1 MKKFL
6 NKLLNSAFY
15 AGIAAVV
22 FMFCANVIDDFVF
35 RTNNEPFIFATFIY
49 FCLIMFSLL
58 FFFTEWNREK
68 DGGRKEEKE

>member
-6 NKLLNSAFY
+6 NKLLNSSFS

-35 RTNNEPFIFATFIY
+35 RTNHEPFIFATFIY

-58 FFFTEWNREK
+58 FFFTEWNRKK
-68 DGGRKEEKE
+68 DDDKKEEK

>member
-6 NKLLNSAFY
+6 DKCLHAGFSAS
-15 AGIAAVV
+15 IAAVV

-49 FCLIMFSLL
+49 FCMMVFCLV
-58 FFFTEWNREK
+58 FFFSEWNRKK
-68 DGGRKEEKE
+68 DGDKKDEKK

>member
-58 FFFTEWNREK
+58 FFFTEWNRQKDDDKKEK
-68 DGGRKEEKE
+68 K

>member
-58 FFFTEWNREK
+58 FFFTEWNRKK
-68 DGGRKEEKE
+68 DDGRKEEKE

>member
-68 DGGRKEEKE
+68 DSGRKEEKE

>member
-49 FCLIMFSLL
+49 FCLIVFSLL

-68 DGGRKEEKE
+68 DDDKKEEK

>member
-1 MKKFL
+1 MKNFL
-6 NKLLNSAFY
+6 NKLLNSAFS

-35 RTNNEPFIFATFIY
+35 RTNHEPFIFATFIY

-58 FFFTEWNREK
+58 FFFTEWNRQKDDDKKEK
-68 DGGRKEEKE
+68 K

>member
-6 NKLLNSAFY
+6 NKLLNSAFS

-58 FFFTEWNREK
+58 FFFTEWNRKK
-68 DGGRKEEKE
+68 DDGRKEEKE